1 MRATLVALIGLVV
14 CECRGAPAKPEG
26 LAAEPVPT
34 TSVRAP
40 DAGPSDDPTQ
50 ALLYQGMPRLSVV
63 LDDPRLSEVR
73 ERELTRDWE
82 GASRAMDAALASMPI
97 DAPRRPSWTYVAG
110 RLHLAAGDS
119 VEATAA
125 FEQFVS
131 SVRDT
136 DPARA
141 LRPYAAFHEAQTL
154 VHLGRY
160 DEALARARMSEEV
173 AAHDEVELVV
183 ADAYVGKGD
192 RAAAVPIW
200 RSLLAANPRGLRWAD
215 TSLQLATA
223 LLDGV
228 EGAPVLHAQEALDL
242 ATGVLVDAPSAAEK
256 LDVAGLRARASLF
269 LSRGV
274 APELTP
280 EERAE
285 QAQAWLDAAQPKKA
299 TEAAD
304 ALLKSLRGDKHREA
318 ACKVAIVRAQAKPHG
333 KWEEAADAWGVAINR
348 CDAQD
353 ALVTALYYGAKA
365 SASAR
370 RLPEAV
376 ERFHRVEKLFPTHRL
391 ADDAC
396 LRAALVEC
404 DSGNETRGLAALA
417 SLPDTYPEGDMAGE
431 ALFRVAL
438 AKLVKRDLPGA
449 QAALDRMLAAGL
461 DGGRGTAGRGA
472 YFRAR
477 VAQLAGDL
485 DDARRRYAEVLA
497 RQPLGYYMLLAHAR
511 LRALN
516 PEQARSVIEEGVA
529 REQGMQFLTK
539 EHPELASPSFD
550 RFARLLEVGEFD
562 SARREAHA
570 GGLVAD
576 GVDPELLWTVAWS
589 YDRAGAPDLG
599 HSFTRSRLVDFREH
613 WPAGRW
619 RLAWEVAYPRVWQSL
634 VGRESEAVHVPLP
647 LTWAIM
653 REESA
658 FNPDAHSVADAI
670 GLMQLIV
677 PTARVTAR
685 GTAFPW
691 DDESLRRPE
700 VSIALGT
707 RLLSSLRASFP
718 ANPALAIAAY
728 NGGSRAVRRWLDERG
743 GDDFDVFVERI
754 PFEETRAYLKRVLS
768 SQAAY
773 AYLYA
778 PGGLDEVLALIP

>member
-1 MRATLVALIGLVV
+1 
-14 CECRGAPAKPEG
+14 
-26 LAAEPVPT
+26 
-34 TSVRAP
+34 
-40 DAGPSDDPTQ
+40 
-50 ALLYQGMPRLSVV
+50 MPKLSVV
-63 LDDPRLSEVR
+63 LDDPQLGEVR
-73 ERELTRDWE
+73 ERELERDLP
-82 GASRAMDAALASMPI
+82 GAARLMDAALASLSP
-97 DAPRRPSWTYVAG
+97 DAARRPSWAYVAG

-119 VEATAA
+119 AEAAAA
-125 FEQFVS
+125 FEQVVS
-131 SVRDT
+131 IVHDG

-141 LRPYAAFHEAQTL
+141 LRVYAAFHEAQAL
-154 VHLGRY
+154 IHLGKY
-160 DEALARARMSEEV
+160 DEALSRARMCEEV

-183 ADAYVGKGD
+183 ADAYVGKGE
-192 RAAAVPIW
+192 RASAVPIW
-200 RSLLAANPRGLRWAD
+200 RSLLAANPKGLRWAD

-242 ATGVLVDAPSAAEK
+242 ASAVLVDAPAAAEK
-256 LDVAGLRARASLF
+256 LDVAALRGRAAALMP
-269 LSRGV
+269 RGV
-274 APELTP
+274 PPELTP
-280 EERAE
+280 EEKAE
-285 QAQAWLDAAQPKKA
+285 QAQAWLDALQPKKA
-299 TEAAD
+299 TDAAD
-304 ALLKSLRGDKHREA
+304 ALLKSLRGEKHRDA
-318 ACKVAIVRAQAKPHG
+318 ACKVAIVRAQARPHG
-333 KWEEAADAWGVAINR
+333 KWEEAADAWGTAISR
-348 CDAQD
+348 CEGQD
-353 ALVTALYYGAKA
+353 SLVTALYYGAKA
-365 SASAR
+365 SASAHR
-370 RLPEAV
+370 PAEAV
-376 ERFHRVEKLFPTHRL
+376 ERFHRVEKLFPSHRL

-404 DSGNETRGLAALA
+404 DSGNEAKGLAALS

-438 AKLVKRDLPGA
+438 AKLIKRDLPGA
-449 QAALDRMLAAGL
+449 QAPLDRLLAAGL
-461 DGGRGTAGRGA
+461 DSARALAGRGA

-485 DDARRRYAEVLA
+485 DDARRRYADIVA

-511 LRALN
+511 LRAMN
-516 PEQARSVIEEGVA
+516 AEQARSLIAEGVA
-529 REQGMQFLTK
+529 REQGVQFLTK
-539 EHPELASPSFD
+539 EHPELASPAFD
-550 RFARLLEVGEFD
+550 RFERLLEVGEFD

-576 GVDPELLWTVAWS
+576 GVDPELLWTVAWL

-619 RLAWEVAYPRVWQSL
+619 RLAWEVAYPRVWESL
-634 VGRESEAVHVPLP
+634 VGRESEAMHIPMP

-685 GTAFPW
+685 GTPFPW
-691 DDESLRRPE
+691 DDEALRRPE

-707 RLLSSLRASFP
+707 RLLSSLRSSFP

-728 NGGSRAVRRWLDERG
+728 NGGSRAVRRWLDERS

-778 PGGLDEVLALIP
+778 PQALDEVLGLIP